1 MLIKN
6 IYTVIRNNWP
16 QDPITAPHRR
26 RTHQPLIWLCL
37 SDLQSCQ
44 RTALSGA
51 GERSNH
57 RTAPAFTFPLLP
69 VTSFGFSVDG
79 NFSAC
84 FFNFSA
90 ILSTLVFFCAEARCR
105 RLQVARSVASVRPR
119 PPRPHLAILARDL
132 TSLQPCQVTVASYH
146 DHWRNS
152 LPRLRWSCSVTG
164 GR

>member
-16 QDPITAPHRR
+16 QDPITAPHRA
-26 RTHQPLIWLCL
+26 HQPLIT
-37 SDLQSCQ
+37 DLTVFI
-44 RTALSGA
+44 RFTKLPATALSGA